1 MQIFS
6 LAGIPVRASLGFL
19 LIVAY
24 YGYSLSGAGVA
35 VAVGLILGFTL
46 SILIH
51 EFGHALVARRY
62 KLAPQIELH
71 FWGGLC
77 QHQPARTNRHDVQI
91 IVAGPLLQ
99 ILVGAA
105 VWGFTRVVPPTG
117 MFSYF
122 FVESFLYVSLIWGAL
137 NLFAP
142 IWPLDGG
149 QLFRMIMLRL
159 VKPAAKAEKIV
170 HVVGIALAVVVALLG
185 FIVFKTP
192 LLGILGIMWAL
203 ENIRAYSSGNPVPV
217 RVRSEHADRLL
228 AESAQAIAQDE
239 WHEARRLAFQ
249 ARDEKTITEDQ
260 LARIFE
266 IIVVAS
272 AELKDWH
279 EALAWSPRA
288 PRTPAAFAAKVKALS
303 GLGKRDQALA
313 ELDAADAPRLPPE
326 VATALRAMIEAPA
339 GAR

>member
-1 MQIFS
+1 MQLFS

-24 YGYSLSGAGVA
+24 YAYSYSSAGIA
-35 VAVGLILGFTL
+35 VAAALILGFTS

-51 EFGHALVARRY
+51 EFGHALVARHYR
-62 KLAPQIELH
+62 LAPRIELH

-77 QHQPARTNRHDVQI
+77 YHEHARTNRHDVQI

-105 VWGFTRVVPPTG
+105 VWAITRAVPPTG
-117 MFSYF
+117 VFSYV
-122 FVESFLYVSLIWGAL
+122 FVQSFLYVSIIWGAL

-149 QLFRMIMLRL
+149 QLFRMIMLRFI
-159 VKPAAKAEKIV
+159 KPAAKAERIV
-170 HVVGIALAVVVALLG
+170 HIVGIVCAVAVGIIG
-185 FIVFKTP
+185 FAVLQFP
-192 LLGILGIMWAL
+192 ILGVLGVMWVIENVRAL
-203 ENIRAYSSGNPVPV
+203 SSGNPVPI
-217 RVRSEHADRLL
+217 RLRSETADRLL
-228 AESAQAIAQDE
+228 VEAAAMARQGE

-249 ARDEKTITEDQ
+249 ARDEKTVTEDQ

-266 IIVVAS
+266 MIVVAS
-272 AELKDWH
+272 AELSDWH

-288 PRTPAAFAAKVKALS
+288 PRTPAAFAAKVKSLS
-303 GLGKRDQALA
+303 GLGRRDQARA
-313 ELDAADAPRLPPE
+313 ELDAKDAPRLPPE
-326 VATALRAMIEAPA
+326 IEAALRATIGAPS
-339 GAR
+339 R